1 MRDWPYDPDVELPM
15 EFEQIG
21 KGDMVALA
29 IAESASGADSPVPSS
44 GARQGEPNNQP
55 TTEYSVG
62 VSHAAGSFSLNCG
75 ATDLVALVREIEES
89 AQPRWVWWANETAA
103 VLVGQGVR
111 VTRCWDLRA
120 VHRLLWGGW
129 SVSEGEIWST
139 AHGLDPRRVPKAGQ
153 FDLTGSEPVADT
165 DRNGPTRTDGHLN
178 DDWALGSWKDSPGNC
193 ALWAGLALRVA
204 LAQIRQ
210 IETIATETHRSVST
224 MLATARSESA
234 AEMLC
239 AEMTADGLP
248 VSLETAESI
257 IGSFAGPRP
266 TSDRDEGAI
275 RQRRDDEVLRHL
287 PPGHAGDLRNPAQ
300 VKRMLRSVGVDVD
313 NTRAHQLE
321 PYRQHHPFVDAL
333 LTWRKAERVATTFG
347 YGWLDA
353 NVSADGRLRGEWSG
367 SDGAAG
373 RMTATVGLHNLPAD
387 LRPAILADEGWCFV
401 RADLGQIEPRVLAA
415 VSGDQA
421 LAAATQADDLYAP
434 VASRLGVERSVAKIA
449 VLAAMYGQTS
459 GAAGQALRGMESA
472 YPVAMT
478 FLRLADQKG
487 QEGKN
492 LRTYGGRLVRMWAD
506 APNTSDADRWRGA
519 SARGRFARNAMVQ
532 GAAAEFFKTW
542 AVTLRARISTPGTS
556 IVLCLHDELLV
567 YTPIDCA
574 ETTKTE
580 LLRSLD
586 EAAYRWH
593 PNGGV
598 RFVADASVI
607 KSWADA
613 KG

>member
-1 MRDWPYDPDVELPM
+1 MD
-15 EFEQIG
+15 FGTIG
-21 KGDMVALA
+21 KGDMVGLVIVPVLGAAAAPLLSKNSAAL
-29 IAESASGADSPVPSS
+29 ERNSAVERSFFVGLCHDSGAIEQTCTASEL
-44 GARQGEPNNQP
+44 ARQI
-55 TTEYSVG
+55 
-62 VSHAAGSFSLNCG
+62 AK
-75 ATDLVALVREIEES
+75 IEQS
-89 AQPRWVWWANETAA
+89 AQPRWVWWSNVTAA
-103 VLVGQGVR
+103 ALIAVDVR
-111 VTRCWDLRA
+111 VAKCWDLRA

-129 SVSEGEIWST
+129 SVTEGEIWSS
-139 AHGLDPRRVPKAGQ
+139 AKGLDVRPVPKAGQ
-153 FDLTGSEPVADT
+153 FDLTGGDPVEQ
-165 DRNGPTRTDGHLN
+165 NIGPIRADGHLG
-178 DDWALGSWKDSPGNC
+178 DDWALGAWRDSPRNC
-193 ALWAGLALRVA
+193 AIWAELGLRVA
-204 LAQIRQ
+204 EAQLGQ
-210 IETIATETHRSVST
+210 IATIVAGSQRSAVT

-239 AEMTADGLP
+239 AEMNVAGLP
-248 VSLETAESI
+248 LSLETAESI

-266 TSDRDEGAI
+266 QSDSEDAAI

-287 PPGHAGDLRNPAQ
+287 PPGHSGDLRNPAQ
-300 VKRMLRSVGVDVD
+300 VKRMLRSVGVEVE

-321 PYRQHHPFVDAL
+321 RFRAHHPFVDAL

-347 YGWLDA
+347 YGWVDA
-353 NVSADGRLRGEWSG
+353 NVGPDGRLRGEWSG

-387 LRPAILADEGWCFV
+387 LRPAILADPGWCFV

-434 VASRLGVERSVAKIA
+434 IASRLGVERAVAKIA

-459 GAAGQALRGMESA
+459 GAAGEALRGMESA

-478 FLRLADQKG
+478 FLRLADQQG
-487 QEGKN
+487 REGKH

-506 APNTSDADRWRGA
+506 DPASSETDRWKGA
-519 SARGRFARNAMVQ
+519 AARGRFARNAMVQ

-542 AVTLRARISTPGTS
+542 AVTLRARISDPGTS

-567 YTPIDCA
+567 HTPVEAA
-574 ETTKTE
+574 ETTKSE
-580 LLRSLD
+580 LVRSLD
-586 EAAYRWH
+586 EAAFRWH
-593 PNGGV
+593 PKGDV

-607 KSWADA
+607 KSWAEA